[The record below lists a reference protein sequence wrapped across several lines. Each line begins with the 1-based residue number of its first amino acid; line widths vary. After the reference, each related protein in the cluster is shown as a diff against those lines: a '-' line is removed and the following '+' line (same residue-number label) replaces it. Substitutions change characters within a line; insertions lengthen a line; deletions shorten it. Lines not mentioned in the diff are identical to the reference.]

1 LPTSLTEKRIKL
13 KHHFGETMVLT
24 PLETDP
30 DNKVVSHPPL
40 YFAALSLML
49 LARDDKT
56 EMDCMLFNRLK
67 PCLITLSALSVLSTP
82 FSASAQDA
90 DKWRSGVSAIG
101 ELKYPE
107 GFERFAYVNPEAPK
121 GGTLR
126 LSANGTFDTLNLLL
140 DKGEAANGLGFVY
153 DTLMVSSEEEL
164 SASYGLL
171 AEAVSF
177 PDDISKAVFRL
188 RKEAKWADGQPVTPE
203 DVVFSFEK
211 TKDLSTSKANYYTH
225 VSKAEVTGEREV
237 TFTFD
242 EANNKEL
249 PQIVGQLAI
258 VPKHWWEGTG
268 PDGKPR
274 DISRVTL
281 EPVMGSGPYKVAS
294 VSSGSTLT
302 YELRDDYWGK
312 DLNVNV
318 GQNNFKTIS
327 YSFFT
332 DQDVEF
338 QAFKSGTIDF
348 RQEQSSSRWVK
359 QYDFPAVKD
368 GRITKEELPNV
379 YRAAGIMQA
388 FVPNQRREKF
398 QNPNMRK
405 ALNYAFDFEDLNKT
419 LAFGQFQ
426 RINSFF
432 MGSELA
438 SSGLPTGREL
448 EILTE
453 LKDQLPPEV
462 FTTEYQNPVAGDPG
476 KQRTN
481 LLEAKKLMELA
492 GYELRGNK
500 MVNAQTGKQLDIEL
514 LIDSVGME
522 RTVTPFI
529 QNLKRIG
536 VNATLRTVDAS
547 QYANRMRSFDFDM
560 IVKLWGTSASPGNE
574 QADYWGSAAADRP
587 GSGNVGGIKNP
598 AVDALVRKVIFAPNR
613 DEQVAAARALD
624 RVLLSNAY
632 VVPQFYRGF
641 SSIAYWN
648 TLVQPKELPE
658 YGLGF
663 PNAWWSASAG
673 K

>member
-1 LPTSLTEKRIKL
+1 
-13 KHHFGETMVLT
+13 
-24 PLETDP
+24 
-30 DNKVVSHPPL
+30 
-40 YFAALSLML
+40 ML
-49 LARDDKT
+49 L
-56 EMDCMLFNRLK
+56 NGLK
-67 PCLITLSALSVLSTP
+67 PCLIALSALSVLSAP
-82 FSASAQDA
+82 FSALAQDA
-90 DKWRSGVSAIG
+90 DKWRSGVSTVG
-101 ELKYPE
+101 ELKYPD
-107 GFERFAYVNPEAPK
+107 GFERFGYVNPNAPK

-126 LSANGTFDTLNLLL
+126 LSADGTFDSLNLLL
-140 DKGEAANGLGFVY
+140 DKGEAANGLGLVY
-153 DTLMVSSEEEL
+153 DTLMTSSEEEL

-203 DVVFSFEK
+203 DVVFSFNK
-211 TKDLSTSKANYYTH
+211 TKELSSSKANYYHH

-274 DISRVTL
+274 DISHVTL

-294 VSSGSTLT
+294 VSSGSALT

-348 RQEQSSSRWVK
+348 RQEQSSSRWVT

-368 GRITKEELPNV
+368 GRITKEELPNA

-398 QNPNMRK
+398 QNPNLRK
-405 ALNYAFDFEDLNKT
+405 ALNYAFDFEDLNRT
-419 LAFGQFQ
+419 LAYDQFQ
-426 RINSFF
+426 RINSFY

-453 LKDQLPPEV
+453 LKDQVPPEV
-462 FTTEYQNPVAGDPG
+462 FTTAYQNPVAGDPG
-476 KQRTN
+476 KSRNN
-481 LLEAKKLMELA
+481 LLEAKKLMEQA

-500 MVNAQTGKQLDIEL
+500 MVNAQTGKQLEIEL

-560 IVKLWGTSASPGNE
+560 IVKLWGTAASPGNE
-574 QADYWGSAAADRP
+574 QADYFGSAAADRP
-587 GSGNVGGIKNP
+587 GSGNVAGIKNP

-624 RVLLSNAY
+624 RVLLANAY
-632 VVPQFYRGF
+632 VVPQFYRGV

-648 TLVQPKELPE
+648 TLVRPKDLPE